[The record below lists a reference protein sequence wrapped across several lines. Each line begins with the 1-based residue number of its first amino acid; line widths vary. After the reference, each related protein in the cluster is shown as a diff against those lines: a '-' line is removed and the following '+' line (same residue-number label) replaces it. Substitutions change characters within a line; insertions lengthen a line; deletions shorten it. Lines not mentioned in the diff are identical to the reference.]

1 MKKIQNK
8 LFIFLILFSAT
19 YSIQAQNE
27 AAGSNIKLF
36 FPGFANWNLLE
47 EGKELVFTL
56 RAAGGA
62 DSHYTF
68 AITQGRLEGMD
79 FDTSG
84 YFAWKPEYN
93 FVDRLSKEKSVHVT
107 FEARNEK
114 GETATQ
120 VIEFKVKHLN
130 QPPTVGDIKTWY
142 VGYNTP
148 NRYKIEPE
156 AVKDEDND
164 PIVFIPADNLPEGMQ
179 MNSQGEISWKP
190 SLTQFNAI
198 KTKPIAVEFIVEDQ
212 PGKLQS
218 RGKVRVEATQQDLA
232 PEITIVPKDNL
243 IRVKENATVDIRFY
257 IADPNGDDDVAAFDF
272 VSTNPSVP
280 KTVLKKNTANQYEFI
295 WNPGY
300 DFVKD
305 PFDSTNFQITFFALD
320 KSQKRAEAKM
330 NFTVFNTTNE
340 IAKDLQ
346 YYTQYRVGLM
356 RAWDLLEQLK
366 DKEQE
371 LKRAYKRAKKGKTNR
386 SITNASLGAIS
397 GLAPVV
403 IQKDPV
409 TQRTVSTLGGTAV
422 ATIGTLEATEVI
434 GRSMKDLIDRLNY
447 IIEKKNEL
455 QTKGDIFARKY
466 SSKSSR
472 RGKDFIRDL
481 DDFVALL
488 NLKGMVAL
496 ELDAAWE
503 NKKQATDKAIK
514 TTFKDFNPMEES
526 AE

>member
-1 MKKIQNK
+1 MKKIQK
-8 LFIFLILFSAT
+8 KLPIFLLFILT
-19 YSIQAQNE
+19 VYSLQAQNE
-27 AAGSNIKLF
+27 AAGSGIKLF
-36 FPGFANWNLLE
+36 FPGYTNWNVLD

-56 RAAGGA
+56 RAAGG
-62 DSHYTF
+62 SGTRYTF
-68 AITQGRLEGMD
+68 AITDGRQDGMD

-84 YFAWKPEYN
+84 YFAWKPEFN
-93 FVDRLSKEKSVHVT
+93 FVDRLSKEKSVQVI

-114 GETATQ
+114 GESASQT
-120 VIEFKVKHLN
+120 VEFKVKHIN
-130 QPPTVGDIKTWY
+130 QPPTIGDVKTWY

-148 NRYKIEPE
+148 NKYKIAPE
-156 AVKDEDND
+156 VVKDEDND

-179 MNSQGEISWKP
+179 MNSQGEITWKP
-190 SLTQFNAI
+190 SLTQFNSL
-198 KTKPIAVEFIVEDQ
+198 KVKPISVDFTVEDQ

-218 RGKVRVEATQQDLA
+218 RGKVRIEATQQDLA
-232 PEITIVPKDNL
+232 PEITVVPKESTVR
-243 IRVKENATVDIRFY
+243 IKENTTVDIRFY
-257 IADPNGDDDVAAFDF
+257 IADPNGDDDVSAFDF
-272 VSTNPSVP
+272 VSTNTNVP

-295 WNPGY
+295 WSPGY

-305 PFDSTNFQITFFALD
+305 PLDSTSFQITFFALD
-320 KSQKRAEAKM
+320 KSQKRAEVKM
-330 NFTVFNTTNE
+330 NFVVFNAANE
-340 IAKDLQ
+340 QAKDLQ
-346 YYTQYRVGLM
+346 FYTQYRVAM
-356 RAWDLLEQLK
+356 VRAWDLLEQLK
-366 DKEQE
+366 EKEQE
-371 LKRAYKRAKKGKTNR
+371 LKRAYRRAKKGKTNR

-403 IQKDPV
+403 IQKDPT

-466 SSKSSR
+466 ALKSSR
-472 RGKDFIRDL
+472 RSKDFIRDL
-481 DDFVALL
+481 DDFVAVL

-496 ELDAAWE
+496 ELDASWE

-514 TTFKDFNPMEES
+514 STFKDFNPLEE
-526 AE
+526 ATE